1 MYVVNLP
8 SILAY
13 WMCLCVF
20 VEDGVVLL
28 FVCLGW
34 SGLGGVGGGGVL
46 WGCTSRGGC
55 EMPRPCVKDIE
66 QAQGNLQVSKSSLT
80 CDHQWWSILC

>member
-1 MYVVNLP
+1 
-8 SILAY
+8 
-13 WMCLCVF
+13 MCLCVF

-28 FVCLGW
+28 FVCLFVW
-34 SGLGGVGGGGVL
+34 EGVGWDGVEFCVVL

>member
-34 SGLGGVGGGGVL
+34 GGVECCVVLCCGGARVVAA
-46 WGCTSRGGC
+46 
-55 EMPRPCVKDIE
+55 VKC
-66 QAQGNLQVSKSSLT
+66 L
-80 CDHQWWSILC
+80 DHA

>member
-1 MYVVNLP
+1 MTMIWKVLYIYIVNLL

-28 FVCLGW
+28 FVCLG
-34 SGLGGVGGGGVL
+34 
-46 WGCTSRGGC
+46 RGGMGWDGV
-55 EMPRPCVKDIE
+55 EFCVVLCCGGARVVAAVKC
-66 QAQGNLQVSKSSLT
+66 L
-80 CDHQWWSILC
+80 DHA